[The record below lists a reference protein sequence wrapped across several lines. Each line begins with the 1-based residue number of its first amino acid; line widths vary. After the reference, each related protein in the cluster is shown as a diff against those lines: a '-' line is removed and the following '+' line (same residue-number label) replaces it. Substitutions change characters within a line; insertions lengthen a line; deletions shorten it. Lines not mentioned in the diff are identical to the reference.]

1 METILVQGAVTGEL
15 RELIRMIPHG
25 VQCAVNGFAFYET
38 ELNGKRIILSRTGVG
53 MMNAC
58 IATMTAI
65 QAYHPDCIIN
75 QGTAGGHTR
84 DIRYGDI
91 VIGEESVYLN
101 NMRMPLKGS
110 GEGSDALAWR
120 PGRSNTVVV
129 EADEQLIETARQVEY
144 EGRVIVGRLGAGDI
158 FSREA
163 DRIDW
168 LHKQM
173 GHLCED
179 MESTAVYKACEAC
192 SVPVLG
198 LRIISNNELIGPRD
212 DEEKYRKAQIDLQLF
227 VRKMIGR
234 LCGEG
239 EEQ

>member
-84 DIRYGDI
+84 DVRYGDI

-192 SVPVLG
+192 NVPVLG
-198 LRIISNNELIGPRD
+198 LRIISNNELTGPRD
-212 DEEKYRKAQIDLQLF
+212 DKEKYANAQIELQKF
-227 VRKMIGR
+227 VRKLLEK
-234 LCGEG
+234 LCGE
-239 EEQ
+239 EEEP

>member
-84 DIRYGDI
+84 DVRYGDI

-179 MESTAVYKACEAC
+179 MESVAAYKACAAC
-192 SVPVLG
+192 GVPVLG
-198 LRIISNNELIGPRD
+198 VRIISNNELIGPRD
-212 DEEKYRKAQIDLQLF
+212 DDERYTRAQVRLQQYVFRLL
-227 VRKMIGR
+227 KR
-234 LCGEG
+234 LCGE
-239 EEQ
+239 